1 MTAATQPR
9 VNPADHAARRT
20 SLTVLIA
27 AWLVPVFVLGQF
39 ALMAGLPIAVVLI
52 GTLRDARLRT
62 LRWWTGAV
70 AAAYAVPLA
79 VWLIGPGSAP
89 SLSKFLSP
97 VATGVVAA
105 VGVAVAIAHHVGRRR
120 SGGRSAA

>member
-1 MTAATQPR
+1 MTTATPTVDR
-9 VNPADHAARRT
+9 VTPAVRRT

-52 GTLRDARLRT
+52 GTLRDARLRA
-62 LRWWTGAV
+62 LRWWTAAV
-70 AAAYAVPLA
+70 TAAYAVPLA
-79 VWLIGPGSAP
+79 VWLIGPSDAP

-97 VATGVVAA
+97 VATGAVVA

-120 SGGRSAA
+120 SGVRG